1 MFATITFSI
10 FLLGLFT
17 ILELLKGNQKFSFL
31 KNFMLV
37 LLFWITISSF
47 LDYLDLTG
55 HPIPYYFY
63 EISKFFGTGLFVN
76 IFYLLVLNKIP
87 RIVLILDAI
96 FVFFFAIIF
105 INGIQFPSIINK
117 QVQGEQSIY
126 HKIFYLF
133 YFVFIICSVL
143 FVFIKLRIN
152 KKTKNF
158 YEIKINQWINKLL
171 IAIIILI
178 LSHLLFFVLFLN
190 GFISFY
196 APFNYSTAIVRF
208 FLIFF
213 ILFRPKF
220 LDDDQSLNPFDK
232 ILAENKGV
240 DIKNFEFLFY
250 TNRYYLQQKVNM
262 EDFALKLN
270 VTKNELAIFINNE
283 MGENFMELLNKNRV
297 EYLKELLKEKKYESF
312 TIEALSEMSGFNNR
326 RTMYYAFNKYTG
338 MTPTEFIHKLK

>member
-1 MFATITFSI
+1 MDATIAFSI

-17 ILELLKGNQKFSFL
+17 ILELLKANQKFSFL
-31 KNFMLV
+31 KFFMLV
-37 LLFWITISSF
+37 LLIWITISSF
-47 LDYLDLTG
+47 LDYLDLTS

-63 EISKFFGTGLFVN
+63 EISRFFGTGLFIN
-76 IFYLLVLNKIP
+76 LFYLLVFNKIP
-87 RIVLILDAI
+87 RIVLILEAI
-96 FVFFFAIIF
+96 FVFFFALIF
-105 INGIQFPSIINK
+105 INGIQFPSVINK
-117 QVQGEQSIY
+117 QIQGTQSIY

-143 FVFIKLRIN
+143 FVFIKLHTN

-158 YEIKINQWINKLL
+158 YEIKINQWVNKLL
-171 IAIIILI
+171 IAIFILI
-178 LSHLLFFVLFLN
+178 LSHALFFLLFLK

-196 APFNYSTAIVRF
+196 APANYNIAIFRF
-208 FLIFF
+208 CLIFF

-220 LDDDQSLNPFDK
+220 LDDDTYSKPFDQ
-232 ILAENKGV
+232 ILAVNKGV

-262 EDFALKLN
+262 EDLALKLN
-270 VTKNELAIFINNE
+270 VPKNELAIFLKDEI
-283 MGENFMELLNKNRV
+283 GEDFTELLNKNRV
-297 EYLKELLKEKKYESF
+297 EYLKELLKAKKYESF

-338 MTPTEFIHKLK
+338 MTPTEFIHKLE

>member
-1 MFATITFSI
+1 MDATIAFSV

-17 ILELLKGNQKFSFL
+17 ILELLKANQKFSFL
-31 KNFMLV
+31 KYFMLV
-37 LLFWITISSF
+37 LLFWITITSF

-55 HPIPYYFY
+55 HPIPYNFY
-63 EISKFFGTGLFVN
+63 EISRFFGTGLFIN
-76 IFYLLVLNKIP
+76 LFYLLVFNKIP

-96 FVFFFAIIF
+96 FVFFFALIF

-117 QVQGEQSIY
+117 QIQGVQSIY

-143 FVFIKLRIN
+143 FVFIKLHIHKKN
-152 KKTKNF
+152 KNL
-158 YEIKINQWINKLL
+158 YEIKINQWVNKLL
-171 IAIIILI
+171 ITISILI
-178 LSHLLFFVLFLN
+178 LTHLLFFLLFLN

-196 APFNYSTAIVRF
+196 APSNYNVAIVRF
-208 FLIFF
+208 CLIIF

-220 LDDDQSLNPFDK
+220 LDDDTYSKPFDQK
-232 ILAENKGV
+232 LTENKGI

-262 EDFALKLN
+262 EDLALKLN
-270 VTKNELAIFINNE
+270 VTKNEVAIFLKDEI
-283 MGENFMELLNKNRV
+283 GEDFTELLNKNRV
-297 EYLKELLKEKKYESF
+297 EYLKELLKAKNYESF

-338 MTPTEFIHKLK
+338 MTPTEFIHKQ

>member
-1 MFATITFSI
+1 MDATIAFSI

-17 ILELLKGNQKFSFL
+17 ILELLKANQKFSFL
-31 KNFMLV
+31 KYFMLV
-37 LLFWITISSF
+37 LLIWITITSF
-47 LDYLDLTG
+47 LDYLDLTS

-63 EISKFFGTGLFVN
+63 EISRFFGTGLFIN
-76 IFYLLVLNKIP
+76 LFYLLVLNKIP

-96 FVFFFAIIF
+96 FVFFFALIF
-105 INGIQFPSIINK
+105 FNGIQFPSVVNK
-117 QVQGEQSIY
+117 QIQGVQSIY

-143 FVFIKLRIN
+143 FVFIKLHTN

-171 IAIIILI
+171 IAIFILI
-178 LSHLLFFVLFLN
+178 LTHLLFFLLFLN
-190 GFISFY
+190 GFITFY
-196 APFNYSTAIVRF
+196 APSNYNVAIVRF
-208 FLIFF
+208 CLIIF

-220 LDDDQSLNPFDK
+220 LDDDTYLKPFDQ

-262 EDFALKLN
+262 EDLALKLN
-270 VTKNELAIFINNE
+270 VPKNELTIFLKDEI
-283 MGENFMELLNKNRV
+283 GEDFTELLNKNRV
-297 EYLKELLKEKKYESF
+297 EYLKELLKAKKYESF

-338 MTPTEFIHKLK
+338 MTPTEFIHEL